1 MIAVN
6 LSIDQLAEAVRN
18 LDAKEKSQLLKLLTD
33 DDITLSPAQQKLVL
47 ERSSAY
53 DNGDMPVFTI
63 DELKARLNY
72 TAK

>member
-18 LDAKEKSQLLKLLTD
+18 LDDKEKSQLLKLLTED
-33 DDITLSPAQQKLVL
+33 ELTLSPAQQKLVL
-47 ERSSAY
+47 SRSKAY
-53 DNGDMPVFTI
+53 DEGDMPIFSI

-72 TAK
+72 PAE